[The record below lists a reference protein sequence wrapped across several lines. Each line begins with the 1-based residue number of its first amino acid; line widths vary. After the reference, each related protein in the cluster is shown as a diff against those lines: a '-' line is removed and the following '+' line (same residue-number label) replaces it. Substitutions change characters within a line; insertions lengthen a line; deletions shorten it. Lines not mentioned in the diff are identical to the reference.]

1 MLKPTLLSLSLL
13 TIMSGAAV
21 SPALARIAAAFPDA
35 GATSIKLVLTTP
47 AIFIIVFSLLSARL
61 CARFSKRSILSAGL
75 VIYLIGGV
83 GGGSA
88 ASFEMLLVFRAVL
101 GVGVG
106 LIMPLATGLIADFF
120 RGEERA
126 RMLGFSTAA
135 SNLGGIIATLIAG
148 LLASASWRYSFCVYG
163 LGLPVLALA
172 LVFLPEPERKAAET
186 RQRRTLPVAVYAW
199 GFGVFAVMVA
209 FYAVPI
215 NLALFLERNGFGG
228 ASMAGVASSVV
239 TGTGF
244 VAGLTFGRV
253 RAFGRGLFPLVLP
266 ALFAVG
272 YLLLGRASDLPQVL
286 LAVGLVGTGVGW
298 SMPALLNGASR
309 AGGDGTGVQVMA
321 VMSSFIYTGQ
331 FLSPVLL
338 GFLSDMYGDGSTR
351 FTFGTISA
359 AAGGVLLVLLA
370 RWVTTGRDVSGHD
383 ETARRE
389 RAGATAPERQ
399 TNE

>member
-47 AIFIIVFSLLSARL
+47 AVFIIVFSLLSTRL
-61 CARFSKRSILSAGL
+61 CARFSKRGVLSAGL

-88 ASFEMLLVFRAVL
+88 ASFELLLVFRAAL

-148 LLASASWRYSFCVYG
+148 ILASASWRYSFCVYG
-163 LGLPVLALA
+163 LGLPVLALVLA
-172 LVFLPEPERKAAET
+172 FLPEPEHKASDIRERRK
-186 RQRRTLPVAVYAW
+186 LPAAVYAW

-215 NLALFLERNGFGG
+215 NLAIFLERNGFGG
-228 ASMAGVASSVV
+228 ASVAGIAASVV

-244 VAGLTFGRV
+244 VAGLTFGRA
-253 RAFGRGLFPLVLP
+253 RAVGRRVFPLVLP
-266 ALFAVG
+266 ALFALG
-272 YLLLGRASDLPQVL
+272 YLLLSRASDLPQVL
-286 LAVGLVGTGVGW
+286 LAVGLVGMGVGW
-298 SMPALLNGASR
+298 SMPALLNGATQ

-321 VMSSFIYTGQ
+321 LMTSLVFTGQ

-338 GFLSDMYGDGSTR
+338 GFLSDTYGDGSTR

-370 RWVTTGRDVSGHD
+370 RWAAAGREVSGHD

-389 RAGATAPERQ
+389 TAGATAPERQ
-399 TNE
+399 ANE

>member
-1 MLKPTLLSLSLL
+1 MTPLLTKMLKPTLLSLSLL

-21 SPALARIAAAFPDA
+21 APALARIAAAFPEESV
-35 GATSIKLVLTTP
+35 TSVKLILTTP
-47 AIFIIVFSLLSARL
+47 AVFIIVFSLLSGRL
-61 CARFSKRSILSAGL
+61 CARFSKRQVLSIGL
-75 VIYLIGGV
+75 VTYLIGGL
-83 GGGSA
+83 GGGMA
-88 ASFEMLLVFRAVL
+88 TSFELLLVTRAVL

-106 LIMPLATGLIADFF
+106 LIMPLSTGLIADFF
-120 RGEERA
+120 GGEERA

-135 SNLGGIIATLIAG
+135 SNLGGIIATLVAG
-148 LLASASWRYSFCVYG
+148 ILASASWRYSFCVYG
-163 LGLPVLALA
+163 LGMPVLVLVLA
-172 LVFLPEPERKAAET
+172 FLPEPERTAAET
-186 RQRRTLPVAVYAW
+186 GGRRKLPAAVYAW

-215 NLALFLERNGFGG
+215 NLALFLEQNRFGG

-244 VAGLTFGRV
+244 VAGLTFGRA
-253 RAFGRGLFPLVLP
+253 RTFGRGLFSIVLP
-266 ALFAVG
+266 ALFALG

-338 GFLSDMYGDGSTR
+338 GFLSDTYGDGSTR
-351 FTFGTISA
+351 FVFGMISA

-370 RWVTTGRDVSGHD
+370 RWITIGRGVSGHD
-383 ETARRE
+383 ETARR
-389 RAGATAPERQ
+389 
-399 TNE
+399 